1 LEKRATL
8 WAAVACLAVIGL
20 LPLLIMVVNS
30 FVVGGGF
37 SLKAYQALS
46 ESRREQLTL
55 MGNSLLLSL
64 SVTFLATTVGVAL
77 GIVLGKTD
85 LPARR
90 TLTALLTVPLLIPPY
105 VIAVAWFTVLGSGGW
120 MVSLAPEAS
129 KQLSPVFF
137 GFYGCTGVL
146 LTAFMPIVILLTIAY
161 VGAVNPQLEDAGRLV
176 SRWPG
181 VVWRITLPLIA
192 PAILFAAVLVFLLT
206 LGEVGVPT
214 YLRYRVYPIETLTQ
228 FAAFYDFSAATAAA
242 IPLLVTTLAI
252 LALEYAVL
260 HSRVPEL
267 RTVTFAGMRRHIVLG
282 RWRIPLLAIVLV
294 WTVATVILP
303 LAVLITQS
311 WSVSGAYTDAFA
323 RAGDSIL
330 RSFVFAVIG
339 ASLLTFLGF
348 FCGYL
353 IHNRT
358 LPVWRSVDA
367 LTLFLFTLPG
377 TIIGIGL
384 ISLWNTPTTNFI
396 YRTPA
401 IIILGYLA
409 QYAVLPTRMT
419 SALLDRIPPSLEQAA
434 QLCGATWFMTLR
446 HIVVPLATRGLIAV
460 WVIGYVFCLRDLG
473 ISMVVYP
480 PGSDT
485 LPVRILTLM
494 ANGSP
499 GLIAALCV
507 ILVAITL
514 LPLGAATLW
523 LRRGLRNEHDR
534 AARGV
539 KRL

>member
-1 LEKRATL
+1 
-8 WAAVACLAVIGL
+8 
-20 LPLLIMVVNS
+20 MVTNS
-30 FVVGGGF
+30 FFVDGLF
-37 SLKAYQALS
+37 SLKAYQALWDS
-46 ESRREQLTL
+46 GRQQLVL
-55 MGNSLLLSL
+55 MGQSVLLSL
-64 SVTFLATTVGVAL
+64 YVTFLATVVGVPL
-77 GIVLGKTD
+77 GVLLGKTD
-85 LPARR
+85 LPFRL
-90 TLTALLTVPLLIPPY
+90 TLTVLLTLPLLIPPY
-105 VIAVAWFTVLGSGGW
+105 VIAVAWFAVLGSGSW
-120 MVSLAPEAS
+120 ISSLAPETS
-129 KQLSPVFF
+129 KYLSTAYF
-137 GFYGCTGVL
+137 GLYGCTGVL
-146 LTAFMPIVILLTIAY
+146 FTTFVPIVILLTIAY
-161 VGAVNPQLEDAGRLV
+161 VGAVNPRLEDAGRLV

-181 VVWRITLPLIA
+181 VLRRITLPLIA
-192 PAILFAAVLVFLLT
+192 PAVLFAAILVLLLT

-214 YLRYRVYPIETLTQ
+214 YLRYRVYPVETLTQ

-242 IPLLVTTLAI
+242 IPLLVATLAI
-252 LALEYAVL
+252 LALECAVL
-260 HSRVPEL
+260 PSRVSEL
-267 RTVTFAGMRRHIVLG
+267 RTVTFGGKRRQIVLG

-294 WTVATVILP
+294 WTVATVVLP

-323 RAGDSIL
+323 RASDSIL

-339 ASLLTFLGF
+339 ASLLTLLGF

-353 IHNRT
+353 IHDRT

-377 TIIGIGL
+377 TVIGIGL

-396 YRTPA
+396 YQTPA

-446 HIVVPLATRGLIAV
+446 HIIVPMAQRGLIAV

-523 LRRGLRNEHDR
+523 LRRGLRHEHDR
-534 AARGV
+534 AAQGV